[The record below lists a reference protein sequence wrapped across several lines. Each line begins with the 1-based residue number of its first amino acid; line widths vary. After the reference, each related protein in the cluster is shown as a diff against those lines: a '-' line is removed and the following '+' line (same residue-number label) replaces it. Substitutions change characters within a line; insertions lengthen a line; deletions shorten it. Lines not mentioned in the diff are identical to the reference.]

1 MIKYLVLQVA
11 IILAMTTAAPA
22 SAAEESKVT
31 IGGAGPLIGTMEL
44 LAEAYNRANPGRKVE
59 VVPRDEKSGK
69 ILSMTSQGGIKT
81 AIQGTFK
88 GGAFIGF
95 SSDRL
100 TEEQRKMGAQAVEVA
115 RVALV
120 FVVAEKNAP
129 VDNLTTQQVI
139 AIYARKMRE
148 WRPGLPIRL
157 VRRPLVESDNT
168 ILMENIPQLRPLIID
183 LLDPNSEAGRGLELA
198 NDAQENANYI
208 EQYEQHPGA
217 LGTSSTNMLIT
228 EKRALK
234 ALKLDGVDSSAA
246 NILNGRYPLQK
257 SVFLVTGKT
266 VTPEM
271 RDFIAFVENSK
282 ASRDI
287 FTKTGHVFIAGSGSR

>member
-1 MIKYLVLQVA
+1 MIADLVLKIATLVA
-11 IILAMTTAAPA
+11 LMSSLNAA
-22 SAAEESKVT
+22 AAEDVKVT
-31 IGGAGPLIGTMEL
+31 IGGAGPLIGTMEM
-44 LAEAYNRANPGRKVE
+44 LADAHVKANPGRRVE
-59 VVPRDEKSGK
+59 VVPRDEKTNK
-69 ILSMTSQGGIKT
+69 VLSMTSQGGIKA
-81 AIQGTFK
+81 AIQGTFR

-100 TEEQRKMGAQAVEVA
+100 TDEQRKMGAQSIEVA

-120 FVVAEKNAP
+120 FVVADKNPP

-139 AIYARKMRE
+139 DIYSRKTRE

-168 ILMENIPQLRPLIID
+168 ILMENIPPLRPLITA
-183 LLDPNSEAGRGLELA
+183 LLDPTNEAGRGLPLA
-198 NDAQENANYI
+198 SDAQENATYI
-208 EQYEQHPGA
+208 EKDEEHPGA

-234 ALKLDGVDSSAA
+234 ALKLDGIEPSEA
-246 NILNGRYPLQK
+246 NVRNGKYPLQK
-257 SVFLVTGKT
+257 SVFLVTGKV

-271 RDFIAFVENSK
+271 RDFIAFVEKTK

-287 FTKTGHVFIAGSGSR
+287 FTRTGHVFIGGAPSR

>member
-1 MIKYLVLQVA
+1 MIKSLVLQVVIIVAA
-11 IILAMTTAAPA
+11 ITAAAA
-22 SAAEESKVT
+22 SAAEEPKVT

-59 VVPRDEKSGK
+59 VVPRDEKTHK
-69 ILSMTSQGGIKT
+69 VLSMTSQGGIKA

-100 TEEQRKMGAQAVEVA
+100 TDEQRKMGAQALEVA

-157 VRRPLVESDNT
+157 VRRPLAESDNT
-168 ILMENIPQLRPLIID
+168 ILMENIPQLKPLIAD
-183 LLDPNSEAGRGLELA
+183 LLDPNSESGRGLELA

-208 EQYEQHPGA
+208 EQDEQHPGA

-246 NILNGRYPLQK
+246 NILSGRYPLQK
-257 SVFLVTGKT
+257 SVFVVTGKT

-271 RDFIAFVENSK
+271 RDFIAFVERSK

-287 FTKTGHVFIAGSGSR
+287 FTKTGHVFIAGSGIR